1 MKPTRNPDLLK
12 VIRCPVT
19 HSELTFADPE
29 LVDSLNQ
36 KITERTLV
44 NRIGQTVDQ
53 SLDGGLVNA
62 DRSLLLPI
70 RGEILV
76 LVVDQ
81 AIPLT

>member
-1 MKPTRNPDLLK
+1 MKTTLHHDLLA

-19 HSELTFADPE
+19 HSELTMADPE
-29 LVDSLNQ
+29 LVESLNQ
-36 KITERTLV
+36 KITARQLV

-53 SLDGGLVNA
+53 PLEGGLVNA

-81 AIPLT
+81 AIPLA